1 VKLLGESSIGAGV
14 RRVEAL
20 VGVDAYSFLAR
31 EHVLLNSLNDL
42 IKSTRVEEL
51 PERISSLLSRLK
63 EVEKE
68 LAQIKTKQALAAASS
83 LIASA
88 EKVNGIS
95 LLARDMG
102 DNLSGDDLRSI
113 ALDLRS
119 RVKGSVIALAS
130 RGSEKVVLVVAVDDD
145 ARARGVKA
153 GTLVKLA
160 STILGGGGGGKDDFA
175 QGGGIN
181 GAKISEAMSAIKN
194 ALS

>member
-1 VKLLGESSIGAGV
+1 M
-14 RRVEAL
+14 
-20 VGVDAYSFLAR
+20 
-31 EHVLLNSLNDL
+31 
-42 IKSTRVEEL
+42 
-51 PERISSLLSRLK
+51 
-63 EVEKE
+63 
-68 LAQIKTKQALAAASS
+68 
-83 LIASA
+83 
-88 EKVNGIS
+88 
-95 LLARDMG
+95 ARDMG

-153 GTLVKLA
+153 GTLIKFA

-175 QGGGIN
+175 KGGGIN

>member
-1 VKLLGESSIGAGV
+1 
-14 RRVEAL
+14 
-20 VGVDAYSFLAR
+20 
-31 EHVLLNSLNDL
+31 
-42 IKSTRVEEL
+42 
-51 PERISSLLSRLK
+51 
-63 EVEKE
+63 
-68 LAQIKTKQALAAASS
+68 
-83 LIASA
+83 
-88 EKVNGIS
+88 
-95 LLARDMG
+95 MG
-102 DNLSGDDLRSI
+102 DNLSGDDPRSI

-130 RGSEKVVLVVAVDDD
+130 RGEEKVVLVVAVDDD

-181 GAKISEAMSAIKN
+181 GAKISEAMNAIKN